1 VVDALKVGSINWLK
15 SINLRFLIIFLFQQQ
30 RSIAGYVSMT
40 KKEKDQK
47 EKQRD
52 EARNQPKE

>member
-1 VVDALKVGSINWLK
+1 M
-15 SINLRFLIIFLFQQQ
+15 IFLFQRQ